1 MKSLAL
7 TLSLALLT
15 MPSVATSQ
23 NVEQRVERVLRNTP
37 IIDGH
42 NDLPWEIRDAYDQWR
57 LPLALENDTS
67 SLPKPLQTDLLRLR
81 QGHVG
86 GQFWSVWIPG
96 ALRGDEAIRT
106 TLEQIDI
113 VHRMIARYPNRLEL
127 ASTADDIER
136 IERAGRVASLIG
148 VEGGHQ
154 IGNSPA
160 ALRQFYAL
168 GVRYMTLTHSVN
180 NDFADS
186 ATADPVHNGLTPFGK
201 AIVHEMNR
209 LGMMVDLSHV
219 SPDVMRQAIALS
231 PAPVIFSHSNAR
243 AVSDH
248 PRNVPD
254 DVLAS
259 LRDRDG
265 VVMVNFYPGFI
276 SAAIRRHSIE
286 RSGVEARLKTENVG
300 QPERLRAA
308 LEAWDSANPRPLAT
322 IAEVADHLDHIRRVA
337 GPEHV
342 GIGADYDGM
351 GGEHVDGLDG
361 VDKYPLLFAELARR
375 GWSDAEL
382 AGLAGRNLLR
392 VMRKAERVAH
402 SMRGEPAMIATI
414 EQLDRAAT
422 PAPPAP

>member
-1 MKSLAL
+1 MKAHLAL
-7 TLSLALLT
+7 TVALAV
-15 MPSVATSQ
+15 VAAPVLAAQS
-23 NVEQRVERVLRNTP
+23 VEQRVERVLRNTP

-42 NDLPWEIRDAYDQWR
+42 NDLPDEIRSSYDHWR
-57 LPLALENDTS
+57 RPLNLEADTS
-67 SLPKPLQTDLLRLR
+67 NLEAPLQTDLLRLR
-81 QGHVG
+81 RGHVG
-86 GQFWSVWIPG
+86 AQFWSVWISGTIQGPQ
-96 ALRGDEAIRT
+96 AIQT

-113 VHRMIARYPNRLEL
+113 VHRMIGRYPDHLEL
-127 ASTADDIER
+127 ASTAADIRR
-136 IERAGRVASLIG
+136 IEGRGRVASLIG
-148 VEGGHQ
+148 IEGGHQ

-168 GVRYMTLTHSVN
+168 GARYMTLTHSVN

-186 ATADPVHNGLTPFGK
+186 ATEDPVHNGLTPFGK
-201 AIVHEMNR
+201 AIVREMNR

-219 SPDVMRQAIALS
+219 SPEVMRQAIAYS
-231 PAPVIFSHSNAR
+231 QAPVIFSHSNAR
-243 AVSDH
+243 AVADH

-254 DVLAS
+254 DVLTL
-259 LRDRDG
+259 LRERDG

-276 SAAIRRHSIE
+276 SAAFRRHAIE

-300 QPERLRAA
+300 QPQRLRAA
-308 LEAWDSANPRPLAT
+308 LEAWDSAHPRPLAT
-322 IAEVADHLDHIRRVA
+322 ISEVADHLDHIRRVA

-375 GWSDAEL
+375 GWSDSEL

-392 VMRKAERVAH
+392 VMSKTERVAE
-402 SMRGEPAMIATI
+402 SMRAEPPMIATI
-414 EQLDRAAT
+414 EQLDGTAAT
-422 PAPPAP
+422 TPSP